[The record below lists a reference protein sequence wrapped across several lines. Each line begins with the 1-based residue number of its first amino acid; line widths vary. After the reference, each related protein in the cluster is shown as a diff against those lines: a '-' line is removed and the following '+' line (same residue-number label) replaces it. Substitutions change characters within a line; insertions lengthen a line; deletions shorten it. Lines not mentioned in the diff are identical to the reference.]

1 MGLLLTVFIN
11 DLLSSVPVPAELYAD
26 DAFLYQTLQR
36 RQRNNGIEQLQRG
49 LTAASAWASSWK
61 GRFGPVKTISMPI
74 SSSSAPPV
82 SSQPELKIES
92 QVIQTASVRK
102 HLGIMLSSDLRWS
115 HHMNKIILEGSKR
128 AGLLR
133 LMARDLP
140 SSVIIKLYL
149 YYLRPSLEYASP
161 FCHRSISS
169 SHAMA
174 LERIQASVARCFAC

>member
-1 MGLLLTVFIN
+1 
-11 DLLSSVPVPAELYAD
+11 
-26 DAFLYQTLQR
+26 
-36 RQRNNGIEQLQRG
+36 
-49 LTAASAWASSWK
+49 
-61 GRFGPVKTISMPI
+61 
-74 SSSSAPPV
+74 
-82 SSQPELKIES
+82 
-92 QVIQTASVRK
+92 
-102 HLGIMLSSDLRWS
+102 MLSSDLRWS

-161 FCHRSISS
+161 CWHGSISS

-174 LERIQASVARCFAC
+174 LERIQASVARCVLRASWMNANRHCLLNLIGPHSVGDVTLQLLRSYTVYYKTAGSLL